1 MAHTEQF
8 DVIVVGY
15 GDAGAAAAIEAA
27 DNGSRVLVLD
37 RSHGGGASA
46 LSGGV
51 VYAGGGTKQQVE
63 AGYQDTVDN
72 LYNYLVQEVGDAVDE
87 ATLREFCRQS
97 PETITWLEDQG
108 ARFASS
114 LAPYKTSYPT
124 DEHYLYFS
132 GNEKAYPYAETA
144 DPAPRGHR
152 VVAKGLASGKTLWSK
167 LAESAGRK
175 GVTFAPLARVDELII
190 EEGAVVGVR
199 YRVLEGSHP
208 NAAKHAALTKRT
220 GKIGNFAPDLVKGTT
235 AKIQAL
241 WDEGAVVREARGAAV
256 ILAAGG
262 FIYNKEWVA
271 KYAPEFTKISPLG
284 TPADDGSGIQLGL
297 SAGGAVNKMGN
308 VTAWRFLSPPSG
320 LIEGIT
326 VGMDGTRITNEDLY
340 GATHGNVMMR
350 EFGGKGWAVY
360 DSVSWKKARSQ
371 FWGQTQIFQKAQAA
385 FIFSTGHK
393 KAKTLDELAT
403 KMGVDK
409 AGLKAT
415 VAAYNAGIADGS
427 GDPAHKEP
435 DLCVPLLK
443 GPFYA
448 YDISVDSSPLLPV
461 PGLTL
466 GGLVVDGETGGV
478 KRDDGSLIPGLYAAG
493 RNAVGVCSNS
503 YLSGLAIADCLFSG
517 RRAGAHAAGRSGGA
531 VG

>member
-1 MAHTEQF
+1 MAQNQDY

-27 DNGSRVLVLD
+27 DNGARVLVLD

-51 VYAGGGTKQQVE
+51 VYAGGGTKQQAE

-72 LYNYLVQEVGDAVDE
+72 LYNYLVQEVGDAADE
-87 ATLREFCRQS
+87 ATLRRFCEQS
-97 PETITWLEDQG
+97 PGIIPWLEEQG
-108 ARFASS
+108 AEFAAS

-124 DEHYLYFS
+124 DEYYLYYS
-132 GNEKAYPYAETA
+132 GNEKAHPYASAAE
-144 DPAPRGHR
+144 PAPRGHR
-152 VVAKGLASGKTLWSK
+152 VVAKGLASGKTLWSR
-167 LAESAGRK
+167 LARSAERK
-175 GVTFAPLARVDELII
+175 GVTFVPLARVDELII

-199 YRVLEGSHP
+199 YRVLDASHP
-208 NAAKHAALTKRT
+208 NTAKHAALTKRT
-220 GKIGNFAPDLVKGTT
+220 GKIGNFAPGLVKGVT

-241 WDEGAVVREARGAAV
+241 WEDGAVTREARGGAV

-271 KYAPEFTKISPLG
+271 KYAPEFAKISPLG

-297 SAGGAVNKMGN
+297 SAGGAVDKMGN

-320 LIEGIT
+320 FVEGVT

-340 GATHGNVMMR
+340 GATHGDVMMR
-350 EFGGKGWAVY
+350 KHGGRGWAVY
-360 DSVSWKKARSQ
+360 DSVSWKKARGQ

-385 FIFSTGHK
+385 FIFSAGHK
-393 KAKTLDELAT
+393 KAKTLDALAA
-403 KMGVDK
+403 KIGVDK
-409 AGLKAT
+409 AGLSAT
-415 VAAYNAGIADGS
+415 VDAYNRGIADGT
-427 GDPAHKEP
+427 GDPAHKAP
-435 DLCVPLLK
+435 DLCVPLLE

-448 YDISVDSSPLLPV
+448 FNISVDASPLLPV

-466 GGLVVDGETGGV
+466 GGLVVDGETGLV
-478 KRDDGSLIPGLYAAG
+478 KRSDGSRIEGLYAAG
-493 RNAVGVCSNS
+493 RNAVGICSNS
-503 YLSGLAIADCLFSG
+503 YVSGLAIADCLFSG
-517 RRAGAHAAGRSGGA
+517 RRAGAHAAGKAGGA